1 MFNKKI
7 LCLGSNTQNTDDI
20 VSELAANNN
29 TINHGLVS
37 DDTFIPVNAGYYHT
51 SITDLPSGG
60 IIDLSKCF
68 DQVVLLD
75 QAKEEWNHWKSLL
88 STYKIMLELD
98 KLGRN
103 TVFADNKN
111 VQRLIQFDEF
121 IKTNKSFCIYPW
133 VAHTDTNGTGSL
145 TLCARS
151 TVSVVKWSDIKDWK
165 TNPELTNIRQKMLAG
180 EKLPEHCNKCYEY
193 EDKGVD
199 SYRIHE
205 TKEWVSKLNIHSI
218 EDLDNITN
226 PKYYEV
232 RLTNK
237 CNLMCRSCKPTFS
250 HLIEREARVHNI
262 APIIPTKSSKFEY
275 SKLDQ
280 INIESLDPSM
290 RVYLTGGE
298 PTVIADVYRFM
309 ENCIAAGKTDF
320 EFTLGTNAIKISEKF
335 IELTDHFTNLNFSVS
350 MDGYGKI
357 NDYWRW
363 KSDWDTLVNN
373 TKLLQS
379 RGHSISINTV
389 PGIYNV
395 TNLHLLYE
403 FLDREF
409 PLTTVY
415 LQLNYEPIQS
425 AWNHP
430 NAEMVVESMR
440 RCKQTKVYYSDGKS
454 NKSMIDQFYEYYSNN
469 PKPDLEILKKFFE
482 YNDKLDAA
490 RGSKLGDYI
499 PELEE
504 CRKLIGMVP

>member
-1 MFNKKI
+1 MFDKKI
-7 LCLGSNTQNTDDI
+7 LCLGSNTQSTDDK
-20 VSELAANNN
+20 VSSMAASNN

-37 DDTFIPVNAGYYHT
+37 DDKFVPVNAGYYHT
-51 SITDLPSGG
+51 SITDLSSGG
-60 IIDLSKCF
+60 IIDLSRRF

-75 QAKEEWNHWKSLL
+75 QAKEEWDHWKSLL

-98 KLGRN
+98 KLGHN

-111 VQRLIQFDEF
+111 VQRLTQFDEF

-133 VAHTDTNGTGSL
+133 INCAETGNGYL
-145 TLCARS
+145 NLCARS
-151 TVSVVKWSDIKDWK
+151 GVDIVKWADVKDWK
-165 TNPELTNIRQKMLAG
+165 TNPEFTEVRQKMLAG
-180 EKLPEHCNKCYEY
+180 EKLPTHCKVCYEY
-193 EDKGVD
+193 EDRGVE

-205 TKEWVSKLNIHSI
+205 TKDWLSKLNINSL
-218 EDLDNITN
+218 EDLDNITS

-232 RLTNK
+232 RLSNK
-237 CNLMCRSCKPTFS
+237 CNIMCRSCNPSYS
-250 HLIEREARVHNI
+250 HLIEREFKKYNI
-262 APIIPTKSSKFEY
+262 VPITPTLENFKYSELERIDISTLDSS
-275 SKLDQ
+275 S
-280 INIESLDPSM
+280 

-298 PTVIADVYRFM
+298 PTVIADVYKFM

-320 EFTLGTNAIKISEKF
+320 DFTLGTNAVKISNKF
-335 IELTDHFTNLNFSVS
+335 LELADHFTNMNFSVS
-350 MDGYGKI
+350 MDGFGKI

-363 KSDWDTLVNN
+363 GSDWDTLVKN

-379 RGHSISINTV
+379 KGHCISINTV

-403 FLDREF
+403 FLDKEF
-409 PLTTVY
+409 PQTTVY
-415 LQLNYEPIQS
+415 LQLNYEPLQS

-440 RCKQTKVYYSDGKS
+440 RCKQTKVYFADGKS
-454 NKSMIDQFYEYYSNN
+454 NKSMIDQFYDYYSNN
-469 PKPDLEILKKFFE
+469 PKPDLENLKKFFE
-482 YNDKLDAA
+482 FNDKLDAA

-504 CRKLIGMVP
+504 CRKLIGAVP